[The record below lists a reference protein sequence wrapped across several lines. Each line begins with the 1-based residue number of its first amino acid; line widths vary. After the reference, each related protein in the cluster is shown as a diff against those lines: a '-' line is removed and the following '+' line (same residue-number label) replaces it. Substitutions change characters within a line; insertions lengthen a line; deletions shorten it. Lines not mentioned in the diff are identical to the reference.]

1 MEKERYSVSVIFI
14 CFKNCFEESDLH
26 YMEQY

>member
-14 CFKNCFEESDLH
+14 CFKSYFEESDLH
-26 YMEQY
+26 YVEQD